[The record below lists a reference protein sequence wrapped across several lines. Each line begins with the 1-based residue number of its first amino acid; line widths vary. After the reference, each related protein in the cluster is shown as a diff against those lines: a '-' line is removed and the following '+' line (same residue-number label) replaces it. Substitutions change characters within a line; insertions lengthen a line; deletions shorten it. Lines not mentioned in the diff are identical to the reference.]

1 MTTRSPYTNT
11 SGRHMSLINR
21 SLHPYRPGVA
31 TERLFTR
38 RTPSSVPSYS
48 DGCRHRARFQL
59 LKIGRRAHKTA
70 LCASSTRSG
79 ELSFDDVTTQGKHPA
94 DLSLTD
100 LQSLTDIHVGNIY
113 KLGIVDDAEHLS
125 MSLNTSLQSGLLD
138 LTPESLAARGAQYG
152 ENTLPAPVSVT
163 FLELVLEALGDF
175 TVGILLGAG
184 ILSLGLQLFL
194 PKNSNPAPDW
204 VESASILGAVTLVVL
219 VTAVNNWQKEQQF
232 KSLQKIQEE
241 STVRAVRGG
250 KEVQLDTSKVLVGD
264 ILLLERGDILCADGV
279 LIGGSDVKM
288 DESHLTGE
296 SNDVVKDS
304 RHSQALY
311 AGSKV
316 VTGIGRML
324 VTAVGSRS
332 QSGRV
337 ATMIRSAS
345 QSNQSVETWEEDAEG
360 RQWRWMATLK
370 HRLVP
375 SKRVVHRLREQTPL
389 QTKLADYATLI
400 GRVGL
405 TAAVF
410 TTAVLTWRFTE
421 QTFFVHGLPWDAH
434 YVEKYLDF
442 FITGVTILV
451 VAVPEGLP
459 LAVTISLAFSVMR
472 MLEDNNLVRHLGAAE
487 VMGTATVICTDKT
500 GTLTQNKMTA
510 TRLWLAGREVPLPG
524 KEHAS
529 SFHPDGLSFPIGNGT
544 AEINGHANPSRHDGD
559 KLGNGGSHPFLVGE
573 NNDRESEPLLVSFLK
588 AHYSPHVLNLLQQ
601 GIAMNSTASVY
612 VDEIGIQREI
622 GNRTEVALLLL
633 AEATGCDTLSIK
645 SSARIVSQI
654 PFSSESK
661 RMTTA
666 IELPRDHDG
675 VLQSEND
682 NVDMNEKWDDGDNS
696 ARLRVFTKGAAEII
710 LPRCSYSFNYE
721 GERVP
726 LTSEACHELLH
737 RLNGGGLRLL
747 CLAYRDVTVPHPPD
761 SGASSSPSL
770 LFEQLESLEEDM
782 TLLAVAGLEDPLR
795 SDVPAAI
802 TACRNAGIRVVML
815 TGDNILTATDIARQC
830 GILPAM
836 PAAEDG
842 MDDAANSS
850 LVMEGQ
856 EFRDMVLRP
865 DGSLDEEAFLRIW
878 PQLKILARCT
888 PADKFDLVSAVH
900 AFTNDIVA
908 VTGDGTNDAPALRA
922 ADVGFAMNSGTK
934 VAIEAADIVL
944 MDDNFSSI
952 VQSVLWGRNV
962 YANAARF
969 LQFQLTVNLVAVI
982 TAVSGALV
990 YTESPLSAL
999 QMLWINLIMDSLASL
1014 ALATDL
1020 PDESLLQKPPCD
1032 RREGFLDPRKSPILK
1047 HVIGQGV
1054 YQLTA
1059 LWWLL
1064 AAAPSV
1070 LGIEQHVAGQG
1081 PSVHHTLVFNAF
1093 VCMQL
1098 FNQVNSRKVSD
1109 EEEVHKGLASARLF
1123 LYVVFGEALLQLCIV
1138 QWGGEV
1144 FNTVPLSFPLWM
1156 LCAGIGAGSLL
1167 VRNALRALPTPD
1179 HGQVN

>member
-1 MTTRSPYTNT
+1 MTTPKLETFNHH
-11 SGRHMSLINR
+11 GHMSLTNPSLQPCFPGLISRRVLLAGFALPVPRCSNRLRFRDQINFLNIR
-21 SLHPYRPGVA
+21 SKAHRTAGLH
-31 TERLFTR
+31 
-38 RTPSSVPSYS
+38 
-48 DGCRHRARFQL
+48 
-59 LKIGRRAHKTA
+59 
-70 LCASSTRSG
+70 STRSG
-79 ELSFDDVTTQGKHPA
+79 ELSFDDVAATKQPA
-94 DLSLTD
+94 NLTLKD
-100 LQSLTDIHVGNIY
+100 LQSLTDIHVENVY
-113 KLGIVDDAEHLS
+113 KLGVVDDAEHLAL
-125 MSLNTSLQSGLLD
+125 SLDTSLQSGLVN
-138 LTPESLAARGAQYG
+138 LTPESLAARQARYG
-152 ENTLPAPVSVT
+152 ENTLPPPVSVT
-163 FLELVLEALGDF
+163 FLELVIEALGDF
-175 TVGILLGAG
+175 TVCILLGAG
-184 ILSLGLQLFL
+184 VLSLGLQLFL
-194 PKNSNPAPDW
+194 PKNNDAAPDW

-219 VTAVNNWQKEQQF
+219 VTAINNWQKEQQF

-241 STVRAVRGG
+241 STVRAVRAG

-264 ILLLERGDILCADGV
+264 VLLLERGDILCADGV

-296 SNDVVKDS
+296 SNDVTKDAH
-304 RHSQALY
+304 HSQALY

-316 VTGIGRML
+316 VTGIGRMI

-337 ATMIRSAS
+337 ATMIRSANY
-345 QSNQSVETWEEDAEG
+345 SNSTLEETWEEDYGKRNE
-360 RQWRWMATLK
+360 RLSWMAMLW
-370 HRLVP
+370 HRVFP
-375 SKRVVHRLREQTPL
+375 KKRVVRLREQTPL

-405 TAAVF
+405 TAAVV
-410 TTAVLTWRFTE
+410 TTAVLTWRFTD
-421 QTFFVHGLPWDAH
+421 QTFFVHGMPWDAQ
-434 YVEKYLDF
+434 YVQTYLDF

-510 TRLWLAGREVPLPG
+510 TRLWLAGQEVPLPRKDHLSPLLG
-524 KEHAS
+524 HR
-529 SFHPDGLSFPIGNGT
+529 SFPAGNGT
-544 AEINGHANPSRHDGD
+544 GEGHSHEDHVANTHNGSD
-559 KLGNGGSHPFLVGE
+559 KLGNGRVHPVLVEE
-573 NNDRESEPLLVSFLK
+573 NNRKDEHLLVSYLK
-588 AHYSPHVLNLLQQ
+588 AHYSPQVLNLLQQ
-601 GIAMNSTASVY
+601 GIALNSTATVY
-612 VDEIGIQREI
+612 IDELGIRREI

-645 SSARIVSQI
+645 SSAHIVSQI
-654 PFSSESK
+654 PFSSETK

-666 IELPRDHDG
+666 MKLPEDCGSILH
-675 VLQSEND
+675 SENED
-682 NVDMNEKWDDGDNS
+682 STM
-696 ARLRVFTKGAAEII
+696 LRVFTKGAAEIVI
-710 LPRCSYSFNYE
+710 PRCKYSLNAQ

-726 LTSEACHELLH
+726 LPSDASRELLH
-737 RLNGGGLRLL
+737 HLNGGGLRLL
-747 CLAYRDVTVPHPPD
+747 CLAYRDAPVV
-761 SGASSSPSL
+761 SSSLSL
-770 LFEQLESLEEDM
+770 PELESLEQDM
-782 TLLAVAGLEDPLR
+782 TLLALAGLEDPLR
-795 SDVPAAI
+795 PDVPSAI
-802 TACRNAGIRVVML
+802 DTCRRAGIRVVML

-830 GILPAM
+830 GILPKSD
-836 PAAEDG
+836 DG
-842 MDDAANSS
+842 VDASS

-856 EFRDMVLRP
+856 EFRNLVLRS
-865 DGSLDEEAFLRIW
+865 DGSLDEDAFLRIW
-878 PQLKILARCT
+878 PRLKILARCT

-900 AFTNDIVA
+900 AYTNDVVA

-1020 PDESLLQKPPCD
+1020 PDESLLQRPPCD
-1032 RREGFLDPRKSPILK
+1032 RHEGFLDPRKSPILK
-1047 HVIGQGV
+1047 HVVGQGL
-1054 YQLTA
+1054 YQLAA

-1064 AAAPSV
+1064 AAAPAV
-1070 LGIEQHVAGQG
+1070 LEIEQHVAGQG

-1109 EEEVHKGLASARLF
+1109 QEEVHKGLTKARLF
-1123 LYVVFGEALLQLCIV
+1123 LYVVLGEAVLQLCIV

-1144 FNTVPLSFPLWM
+1144 FDTVPLTLPQWL

-1167 VRNALRALPTPD
+1167 VRNALRALPSP
-1179 HGQVN
+1179 